1 MHLAQDQKT
10 LALRLSLGRM
20 HITSAQGH
28 RVFFFFKSPCEYG
41 MFEKLFLK

>member
-10 LALRLSLGRM
+10 PALRLSLGRM

-28 RVFFFFKSPCEYG
+28 RVLGLRSIA
-41 MFEKLFLK
+41 